1 MNPRTRLVWLAAL
14 LLFALPLMV
23 FSQTT
28 IKVLRFDKSTGVIDH
43 GKDADI
49 QVGDI
54 FEVNRYS
61 GEFVYWVGR
70 VEVYLVRPKIA
81 GIKLLAKADNAM
93 IQAGDVLEVQHNDSD
108 PLQDKL
114 GVAAAN
120 NAEMILSPPRAPI
133 VNNKKPALKNATL
146 QQGKPLWVNFAT
158 GGIYAYPGASR
169 SMGMDISLEITNS
182 SNRVIAAIDMS
193 RAYAS
198 GFALQA
204 GLTLP
209 LSHKIAVD
217 LNYAYLPLRVRNST
231 EAQLL
236 RYGLKATA
244 SLAQISGSVN
254 YRFAQNWQAGLGTGL
269 YLPQVKVEGNRASA
283 ALSERQWGWLTSLS
297 HLLPLSEKLMLKSTL
312 AYNVFLDNGPAIH
325 FFALQTGL
333 SFAFGR

>member
-1 MNPRTRLVWLAAL
+1 
-14 LLFALPLMV
+14 MV
-23 FSQTT
+23 SAQTT
-28 IKVLRFDKSTGVIDH
+28 IKVLRFDKSTGVIDQ
-43 GKDADI
+43 GKNADI

-70 VEVYLVRPKIA
+70 VEVYIVRAKIA
-81 GIKLLAKADNAM
+81 GIKLLAKADKAA

-120 NAEMILSPPRAPI
+120 NAEMILPTPRTPI
-133 VNNKKPALKNATL
+133 SNNKKPVLKATTL
-146 QQGKPLWVNFAT
+146 QPGKPLWVNFAT

-169 SMGMDISLEITNS
+169 SMGMNLALQITNS
-182 SNRVIAAIDMS
+182 SNRVIAEIDMS

-209 LSHKIAVD
+209 LSHKVSLD

-244 SLAQISGSVN
+244 SLAQISGGLN
-254 YRFAQNWQAGLGTGL
+254 YRFAQNWQAGVGTGL

-283 ALSERQWGWLTSLS
+283 ALSERQWGWMTALA
-297 HLLPLSEKLMLKSTL
+297 HLLPLRENLMLKSTV

-325 FFALQTGL
+325 FFALHTGL

>member
-1 MNPRTRLVWLAAL
+1 MV
-14 LLFALPLMV
+14 LLFVLPLIMLAPLAPA
-23 FSQTT
+23 QTT

-43 GKDADI
+43 GKDAEI

-54 FEVNRYS
+54 FEVNRYA

-70 VEVYLVRPKIA
+70 VEVYVVKPKIA
-81 GIKLLAKADNAM
+81 GIKLIAKAENTA
-93 IQAGDVLEVQHNDSD
+93 IAKGDVLEVQHDDSD

-114 GVAAAN
+114 GGGMTSL
-120 NAEMILSPPRAPI
+120 AETPPRAMPG
-133 VNNKKPALKNATL
+133 NSRKPVLKPNPL
-146 QQGKPLWVNFAT
+146 RNEKPLWVNVAT
-158 GGIYAYPGASR
+158 GGLYAFPGSSR

-182 SNRVIAAIDMS
+182 SNRVIAEIDLS
-193 RAYAS
+193 RAFAN
-198 GFALQA
+198 GLALQA

-209 LSHKIAVD
+209 LSRKISVD
-217 LNYAYLPLRVRNST
+217 LNYAYLPLRVRNTT

-244 SLAQISGSVN
+244 SLAQISGGVN
-254 YRFAQNWQAGLGTGL
+254 YRFAEHWQVGLGTGL

-283 ALSERQWGWLTSLS
+283 ALSERQWGWMATFS
-297 HLLPLSEKLMLKSTL
+297 HLLPLGQNVGLKSTL
-312 AYNVFLDNGPAIH
+312 AYNIFLDNGPAIH